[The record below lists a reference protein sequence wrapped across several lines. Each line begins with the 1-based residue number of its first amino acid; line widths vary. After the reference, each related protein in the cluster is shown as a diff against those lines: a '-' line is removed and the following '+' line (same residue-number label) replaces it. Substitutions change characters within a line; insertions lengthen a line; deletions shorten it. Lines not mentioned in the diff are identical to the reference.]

1 MRVPEPAKR
10 PSGVAIGLFTLRP
23 RTANGF
29 WRFYLAPS
37 VLVAVIFSWVAV
49 AVFHCTVSDGESRVP
64 SAPGP
69 DSGRGTIYRSEAVI
83 PRKMLR

>member
-37 VLVAVIFSWVAV
+37 VLVAVIFFLGRCGCVPLYRFRWGIESPFCSWA
-49 AVFHCTVSDGESRVP
+49 
-64 SAPGP
+64 
-69 DSGRGTIYRSEAVI
+69 
-83 PRKMLR
+83 